1 MAAPALTVADGETL
15 DAAIVWPMQHLRQ
28 PEKQESH
35 SLWAARPLA
44 SRLAIL
50 EDARHRLSHLT
61 SELCSAISPELARTP
76 ADTLV
81 AEVLPL
87 LAACQFLER
96 EAPATLALRR
106 LGRKGLPFWLSGV
119 DATVER
125 VPLGRILVIAPSN
138 YPLLLPG
145 VQVLQALAAGNSV
158 TWKPGLSGAAVAN
171 LMTNALYAAGLPRE
185 LLHVT
190 DESVEAA
197 QRELQ
202 AGVDKV
208 IFTGSFDAGR
218 EVLRRCAESLTP
230 CVIETS
236 GCDAAMVLP
245 SADIHRVVKA
255 LAFGMRLN
263 GSATCMAPRRILL
276 LDPDG
281 TKEQIL
287 LEHLRT
293 ALDWVRPVPVNKVTR
308 TRLSTLLQEA
318 AQAGAEVLGEC
329 EEDRVAPILVLRAT
343 PEMRIAQADIFAPV
357 LVVIGCKS
365 EADLLAAQ
373 AACPFALSASIFG
386 EEREARSLAEK
397 LEVGTVTIN
406 DMIVPTADP
415 RVPFGGRRNSG
426 FGVTRGR
433 EGLLEMTAAKVI
445 SVRSGRSTRQ
455 YDPTGSLHE
464 DLFAA
469 VVRTTHA
476 GTFRTRWLGLRS
488 LIRTALKMR

>member
-1 MAAPALTVADGETL
+1 MATPALTLDGSTPP
-15 DAAIVWPMQHLRQ
+15 AAAMVWPMQQRHQSEEQDSQR
-28 PEKQESH
+28 
-35 SLWAARPLA
+35 LWAIRPLA
-44 SRLAIL
+44 SRLAVL
-50 EDARHRLSHLT
+50 REARHRLSLIT
-61 SELCSAISPELARTP
+61 SELCSAISPALARTP

-96 EAPATLALRR
+96 EAAATLASRR
-106 LGRKGLPFWLSGV
+106 LGRKGLPFWLAGV
-119 DATVER
+119 DATIER
-125 VPLGRILVIAPSN
+125 VPFGRILVIAPSN

-158 TWKPGLSGAAVAN
+158 LWKPGEGGGAVAN
-171 LMTNALYAAGLPRE
+171 LMAEALRAAGLPPR
-185 LLHVT
+185 LLFVT

-197 QRELQ
+197 ERELQ

-230 CVIETS
+230 CVMETS
-236 GCDAAMVLP
+236 GCDAAVVLP
-245 SADIHRVVKA
+245 SADMRRVVKA

-281 TKEQIL
+281 TQEQKL
-287 LEHLRT
+287 LGQLRT
-293 ALDWVRPVPVNKVTR
+293 ALDWVQPAPVNEATR
-308 TRLSTLLQEA
+308 MRLSALLEEA
-318 AQAGAEVLGEC
+318 SQAGAEVLGGC
-329 EEDRVAPILVLRAT
+329 EEDRVSPILVLRAS

-357 LVVIGCKS
+357 LLLIRCGS
-365 EADLLAAQ
+365 EAELLASHAS
-373 AACPFALSASIFG
+373 CSFSLTASIFG
-386 EEREARSLAEK
+386 EERKARALAAK

-406 DMIVPTADP
+406 DIIIPTADP
-415 RVPFGGRRNSG
+415 RVPFGGRRHSG
-426 FGVTRGR
+426 FGLTRGR

-445 SVRSGRSTRQ
+445 SVRRGRSTRH
-455 YDPTGSLHE
+455 YDRTGSLHE

-469 VVRTTHA
+469 FVRTAHA
-476 GTFRTRWLGLRS
+476 GRVKARWHGLRA
-488 LIRTALKMR
+488 LVRTALKMR